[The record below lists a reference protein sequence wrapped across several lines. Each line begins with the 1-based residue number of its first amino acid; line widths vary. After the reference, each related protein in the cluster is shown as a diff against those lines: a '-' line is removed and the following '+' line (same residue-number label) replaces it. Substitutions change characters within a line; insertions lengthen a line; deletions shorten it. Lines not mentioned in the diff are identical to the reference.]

1 MGHVWEK
8 SKRLVSPEWNELRR
22 RKVENEIK
30 EILVVPIYK
39 A

>member
-1 MGHVWEK
+1 MVHVWEK
-8 SKRLVSPEWNELRR
+8 SKRLVSLEWNELRR
-22 RKVENEIK
+22 RKVENENK